1 MAGVSNGNESDYV
14 TGLSASDKRRYLEK
28 TEEIGDPYTYVL
40 CEDFLPPVGSTD
52 IFNYLVLSSSF
63 CTAERFKAYKSLDA
77 YKYFVSGFVS
87 GIGCRKVGDKCV
99 IIGKVSK

>member
-1 MAGVSNGNESDYV
+1 METNPTMLLDCPLVTSD
-14 TGLSASDKRRYLEK
+14 DIWRKQ
-28 TEEIGDPYTYVL
+28 EIGDPYTYVL
-40 CEDFLPPVGSTD
+40 CENFLPPVGSTD

-87 GIGCRKVGDKCV
+87 GIGCSKVGDKCV